1 MGTASIDTQDKV
13 CVEPRPSALNM
24 TLPAFAAVLSAD
36 IDRRLVQ
43 QQTTRTPLLL
53 SLDGTDGRT
62 EGLTETLPLHKLHT
76 MQTASINE

>member
-1 MGTASIDTQDKV
+1 MGAASIDTQDKV
-13 CVEPRPSALNM
+13 SVEPRPSALNM

-62 EGLTETLPLHKLHT
+62 DGRTDGDPTVT
-76 MQTASINE
+76 

>member
-1 MGTASIDTQDKV
+1 MGAASIDTQDKV
-13 CVEPRPSALNM
+13 CVQPRPSALNM

-62 EGLTETLPLHKLHT
+62 EGLTETLPVT
-76 MQTASINE
+76 